1 MLQSMRQH
9 ATSWVVKILF
19 GLLILSFGLWGIND
33 IFLGERD
40 PTVATV
46 AGTKIPLSQLNDGVK
61 QEIERFQPIFGG
73 SLDSQQAKQLGLVD
87 QALERLIDRA
97 VFNKAAN
104 DLGLAVGDQMVLRH
118 IQNEPAFR
126 NALGQFDRSHL
137 QQVLMANNLTE
148 ERYVALLRR
157 DLATRQLAG
166 VVGIDAPVPTVLT
179 EALHRY
185 REESRIADS
194 VVVPANTATTPA
206 PPDEATLAEYY
217 KANSDRFMAPEYRSV
232 SYVAIDPAALA
243 EEIEVSDERLR
254 SEYAARINDFT
265 LRERRDVDQLVLRD
279 EGDAKRIAD
288 LMGQGRSL
296 DAAIKESKVT
306 AQIIKLGWV
315 ERADLL
321 GEIAAPVFALK
332 TGQHSAPLKSPL
344 GWHIVR
350 VNAAEEGRVR
360 PFEEVRDQL
369 RKDVA
374 GREAGDAAHNLS
386 IKLEDALAGGAS
398 LEEAANQIGM
408 KVAKVPPVDS
418 NGLTEAG
425 KAAPSLPP
433 DAVFLRT
440 VYATP
445 ENQESTMLEL
455 ANNVFAV
462 LHVDKVQPAAA
473 KPLEQIKND
482 LIASWQDEQRRA
494 AAEKR
499 AQALLDK
506 VKGGQTLAAAAA
518 ADKLAVKTTPAFT
531 RATHE
536 SEAGVPEAVKADV
549 FSLQPGEAVMGETR
563 EGYVVAVLKEI
574 RPAPALADEGRSRLD
589 DQLAQSIAGDL
600 LDQFAGALR
609 QRYDVEIERSVID
622 SRF

>member
-1 MLQSMRQH
+1 MLQSMRKH

-166 VVGIDAPVPTVLT
+166 VVGIDAPVPAVLT
-179 EALHRY
+179 ESLHRY
-185 REESRIADS
+185 REESRIADT

-306 AQIIKLGWV
+306 TQIIKLGWV

-332 TGQHSAPLKSPL
+332 ADQHSAPLKSPL

-350 VNAAEEGRVR
+350 VNGAEEGRVR
-360 PFEEVRDQL
+360 SFEEVRDQL

-408 KVAKVPPVDS
+408 KVAKVPPVES

-440 VYATP
+440 LFATP

-499 AQALLDK
+499 AQTLLDK

-536 SEAGVPEAVKADV
+536 SEAGLPEAIKADV
-549 FSLQPGEAVMGETR
+549 FALQPGEAVIGESR
-563 EGYVVAVLKEI
+563 EGYVVAVLKEV
-574 RPAPALADEGRSRLD
+574 RPAPALADEARSRLG

>member
-1 MLQSMRQH
+1 MLQSMRKH

-73 SLDSQQAKQLGLVD
+73 ALDSQQAKQLGLVD

-126 NALGQFDRSHL
+126 NALGQFDRSYL

-166 VVGIDAPVPTVLT
+166 VVGIDAPVPTVLA
-179 EALHRY
+179 ESLHRY

-217 KANSDRFMAPEYRSV
+217 KANSDRFIAPEYRSV

-306 AQIIKLGWV
+306 TQIIKLGWV

-332 TGQHSAPLKSPL
+332 AGQHSAPLKSPL

-350 VNAAEEGRVR
+350 VNGAEEGRVR
-360 PFEEVRDQL
+360 SFEEVRDQL

-408 KVAKVPPVDS
+408 KVAKLPPVES

-425 KAAPSLPP
+425 KTAPGLPP

-440 VYATP
+440 VFATP

-506 VKGGQTLAAAAA
+506 VKGGQTITAAAA

-536 SEAGVPEAVKADV
+536 SEAGLPEAIKADV
-549 FSLQPGEAVMGETR
+549 FSLQPGEAVIGESR
-563 EGYVVAVLKEI
+563 EGYVVAVLKEV
-574 RPAPALADEGRSRLD
+574 RPAPALADEARSRLG

-609 QRYDVEIERSVID
+609 QRYDVEIDRSVID

>member
-1 MLQSMRQH
+1 MRQH

-40 PTVATV
+40 PTVAKV
-46 AGTKIPLSQLNDGVK
+46 AGVKIPLSQLNDAVK

-73 SLDSQQAKQLGLVD
+73 ALDPQQAKQLGLID

-97 VFNKAAN
+97 VFNKAAS

-126 NALGQFDRSHL
+126 DALGQFDRAHF

-148 ERYVALLRR
+148 ERYVSLLRR

-166 VVGIDAPVPTVLT
+166 VVGVDAPVPTVLT
-179 EALHRY
+179 ESLHRY
-185 REESRIADS
+185 REESRIADT
-194 VVVPANTATTPA
+194 VAVPANESTTPS

-217 KANSDRFMAPEYRSV
+217 KANSDRFMAPEYRSI

-243 EEIEVSDERLR
+243 EEVEVSDERLR
-254 SEYAARINDFT
+254 SEYAARVNDFT
-265 LRERRDVDQLVLRD
+265 LRDRRNVDQLVLRD
-279 EGDAKRIAD
+279 ETQAKRVAD

-296 DAAIKESKVT
+296 EDASKDAGVT
-306 AQIIKLGWV
+306 AQIVKLGWV

-332 TGQHSAPLKSPL
+332 AGQHSAPLKSPL

-350 VNAAEEGRVR
+350 VNGAEEGRVR
-360 PFEEVRDQL
+360 PLEEVRDQL
-369 RKDVA
+369 RKDIG
-374 GREAGDAAHNLS
+374 GREASDAAHNLS
-386 IKLEDALAGGAS
+386 IKLEDALAGGAT
-398 LEEAANQIGM
+398 LDEAANQIGV
-408 KVAKVPPVDS
+408 KVAKVPPVES

-433 DAVFLRT
+433 DQVFLRT
-440 VYATP
+440 AFATP
-445 ENQESTMLEL
+445 ENQESTLLEL

-462 LHVDKVQPAAA
+462 LHVDKIQPAAA
-473 KPLEQIKND
+473 KPLEQVKND

-499 AQALLDK
+499 AQGLLDK
-506 VKGGQTLAAAAA
+506 VKAGQTLAAAAA
-518 ADKLAVKTTPAFT
+518 SEKLPVKTTAAFT

-536 SEAGVPEAVKADV
+536 SEAGLPEAIKADV
-549 FSLQPGEAVMGETR
+549 FSLKAGEAAMGESR
-563 EGYVVAVLKEI
+563 EGYVVAVLKEV
-574 RPAPALADEGRSRLD
+574 RPAPTLAADARSRLD
-589 DQLAQSIAGDL
+589 GQLAQSIGGDL

>member
-19 GLLILSFGLWGIND
+19 GLLIMSFGLWGIND

-73 SLDSQQAKQLGLVD
+73 ALDSQQAKQLGLVD

-126 NALGQFDRSHL
+126 NALGQFERSHL

-179 EALHRY
+179 ESLHRF
-185 REESRIADS
+185 REESRIADT

-217 KANSDRFMAPEYRSV
+217 KANNDRFMAPEYRSV
-232 SYVAIDPAALA
+232 SYVAIDPTALA

-254 SEYAARINDFT
+254 SEYAARVNDFI

-332 TGQHSAPLKSPL
+332 AGQHSAPLKSPL

-350 VNAAEEGRVR
+350 VNGAEESRVR
-360 PFEEVRDQL
+360 SFEEVRDQL

-398 LEEAANQIGM
+398 LDEAANQIGM
-408 KVAKVPPVDS
+408 KVVKVPPVEA

-425 KAAPSLPP
+425 KVAPSLPP

-440 VYATP
+440 VFATQ
-445 ENQESTMLEL
+445 ENQESRMLEL

-494 AAEKR
+494 ATEKR

-506 VKGGQTLAAAAA
+506 VKGGQPLAAAAA
-518 ADKLAVKTTPAFT
+518 AEKLAVKTTPAFT

-536 SEAGVPEAVKADV
+536 SEAGLPEAIKADV
-549 FSLQPGEAVMGETR
+549 FFLQPGEAVIGESR
-563 EGYVVAVLKEI
+563 EGYVVAVLKEV
-574 RPAPALADEGRSRLD
+574 RPAPALADEARSRLG

>member
-1 MLQSMRQH
+1 MLQSMRKH

-166 VVGIDAPVPTVLT
+166 VVGIDAPVPAVLT
-179 EALHRY
+179 ESLHRY
-185 REESRIADS
+185 REESRIADT

-306 AQIIKLGWV
+306 TQIIKLGWV

-332 TGQHSAPLKSPL
+332 AGQHSAPLKSPL

-350 VNAAEEGRVR
+350 VNGAEEGRVR
-360 PFEEVRDQL
+360 SFEEVRDQL

-408 KVAKVPPVDS
+408 KVAKVPPVES

-440 VYATP
+440 VFATP

-536 SEAGVPEAVKADV
+536 SEAGLPEAIKADV
-549 FSLQPGEAVMGETR
+549 FALQPGEAVIGESR
-563 EGYVVAVLKEI
+563 EGYVVAVLKEV
-574 RPAPALADEGRSRLD
+574 RPAPALADEARSRLG

>member
-1 MLQSMRQH
+1 MLQSMRKH

-73 SLDSQQAKQLGLVD
+73 ALDSQQAKQLGLVD

-126 NALGQFDRSHL
+126 NALGQFDRSYL

-166 VVGIDAPVPTVLT
+166 VVGIDAPVPTVLA
-179 EALHRY
+179 ESLHRY

-217 KANSDRFMAPEYRSV
+217 KANSDRFIAPEYRSV

-306 AQIIKLGWV
+306 TQIIKLGWV

-332 TGQHSAPLKSPL
+332 AGQHSAPLKSPL

-350 VNAAEEGRVR
+350 VNGAEEGRVR
-360 PFEEVRDQL
+360 SFEEVRDQL

-408 KVAKVPPVDS
+408 KVAKLPPVES

-425 KAAPSLPP
+425 KTAPGLPP

-440 VYATP
+440 VFATP

-506 VKGGQTLAAAAA
+506 VKGGQTIAAAAA

-536 SEAGVPEAVKADV
+536 SEAGLPEAIKADV
-549 FSLQPGEAVMGETR
+549 FSLQPGEAVIGESR
-563 EGYVVAVLKEI
+563 EGYVVAVLKEV
-574 RPAPALADEGRSRLD
+574 RPAPALADEARSRLG

-609 QRYDVEIERSVID
+609 QRYDVEIDRSVID

>member
-1 MLQSMRQH
+1 MLQSMRKH

-73 SLDSQQAKQLGLVD
+73 ALDSQQAKQLGLVD

-126 NALGQFDRSHL
+126 NALGQFDRSYL

-166 VVGIDAPVPTVLT
+166 VVGIDAPVPTVLA
-179 EALHRY
+179 ESLHRY

-217 KANSDRFMAPEYRSV
+217 KANSDRFIAPEYRSV

-306 AQIIKLGWV
+306 TQIIKLGWV
-315 ERADLL
+315 ERAELL

-332 TGQHSAPLKSPL
+332 AGQHSAPLKSPL

-350 VNAAEEGRVR
+350 VNGAEEGRVR
-360 PFEEVRDQL
+360 SFEEVRDQL

-408 KVAKVPPVDS
+408 KVAKLPPVES

-425 KAAPSLPP
+425 KTAPGLPP

-440 VYATP
+440 VFATP

-494 AAEKR
+494 AAERR
-499 AQALLDK
+499 AQALLNK
-506 VKGGQTLAAAAA
+506 VKGGQTIAAAAA

-536 SEAGVPEAVKADV
+536 SEAGLPEAIKADV
-549 FSLQPGEAVMGETR
+549 FSLQPGEAVIGESR
-563 EGYVVAVLKEI
+563 EGYVVAVLKEV
-574 RPAPALADEGRSRLD
+574 RPAPALADEARSRLG

-609 QRYDVEIERSVID
+609 QRYDVEIDRSVID

>member
-1 MLQSMRQH
+1 MLQSMRKH

-166 VVGIDAPVPTVLT
+166 VVGIDAPVPAVLT
-179 EALHRY
+179 ESLHRY
-185 REESRIADS
+185 REESRIADT

-306 AQIIKLGWV
+306 TQIIKLGWV

-332 TGQHSAPLKSPL
+332 AGQHSAPLKSPL

-350 VNAAEEGRVR
+350 VNGAEEGRVR
-360 PFEEVRDQL
+360 SFEEVRDQL

-408 KVAKVPPVDS
+408 KVAKVPPVES

-440 VYATP
+440 LFATP

-499 AQALLDK
+499 AQTLLDK

-536 SEAGVPEAVKADV
+536 SEAGLPEAIKADV
-549 FSLQPGEAVMGETR
+549 FALQPGEAVIGESR
-563 EGYVVAVLKEI
+563 EGYVVAVLKEV
-574 RPAPALADEGRSRLD
+574 RPAPALADEARSRLG

>member
-40 PTVATV
+40 PTVAKV
-46 AGTKIPLSQLNDGVK
+46 AGVKIPLSQLNDAVK
-61 QEIERFQPIFGG
+61 QEVERFQPIFGG
-73 SLDSQQAKQLGLVD
+73 ALDSQQAKQLGLVD

-97 VFNKAAN
+97 VFNKAAS

-126 NALGQFDRSHL
+126 NALGQFDRAHL

-148 ERYVALLRR
+148 DRYVALLRR

-166 VVGIDAPVPTVLT
+166 VVGIDTPVPTVLT
-179 EALHRY
+179 ESLHRY
-185 REESRIADS
+185 REESR
-194 VVVPANTATTPA
+194 VVDTVIVPAAAATTPA
-206 PPDEATLAEYY
+206 PPDEATLAAYY
-217 KANSDRFMAPEYRSV
+217 KMNSDRFMAPEYRTI
-232 SYVAIDPAALA
+232 SYVTIDPTALA
-243 EEIEVSDERLR
+243 EEIAVSDEQLL
-254 SEYAARINDFT
+254 SEYAARVNEYT

-279 EGDAKRIAD
+279 ESDAKRVAD
-288 LMGQGRSL
+288 LMSKGRSL
-296 DAAIKESKVT
+296 EAAIKEAGMT
-306 AQIIKLGWV
+306 AQIVKLGWV

-332 TGQHSAPLKSPL
+332 AGQHSAPLKSPL

-350 VNAAEEGRVR
+350 VNGAEDGRVR
-360 PFEEVRDQL
+360 PLAEVRDQL
-369 RKDVA
+369 RKDIA
-374 GREAGDAAHNLS
+374 GRQAGDAAHNLS

-398 LEEAANQIGM
+398 LEEAAGQIGV
-408 KVAKVPPVDS
+408 KVAKLPPIEA
-418 NGLTEAG
+418 NGLTDAG
-425 KAAPSLPP
+425 KAPSNLPP
-433 DAVFLRT
+433 EQVFLRT
-440 VYATP
+440 AFATP
-445 ENQESTMLEL
+445 ENQESTLLEL

-462 LHVDKVQPAAA
+462 LHVDKIQPAAA
-473 KPLEQIKND
+473 KPLDQVKND

-499 AQALLDK
+499 AQGLLDK
-506 VKGGQTLAAAAA
+506 VKAGQTLAAAAA
-518 ADKLAVKTTPAFT
+518 AEKLPVKTSPAFT

-536 SEAGVPEAVKADV
+536 SEAGVPEAIKADV
-549 FSLQPGEAVMGETR
+549 FSLKAGEASMGESR
-563 EGYVVAVLKEI
+563 EGYVVAVLKEV
-574 RPAPALADEGRSRLD
+574 RPAPTLADEARSRLD

-609 QRYDVEIERSVID
+609 QRYDVKIERSVID

>member
-40 PTVATV
+40 PTVAKV
-46 AGTKIPLSQLNDGVK
+46 AGTKIPLSQLNDAVK
-61 QEIERFQPIFGG
+61 QEVERFQPIFGG
-73 SLDSQQAKQLGLVD
+73 ALYSQQAKQLGLVD

-104 DLGLAVGDQMVLRH
+104 DLGLAVGDQMVVRH

-126 NALGQFDRSHL
+126 NALGQFDRSHF

-148 ERYVALLRR
+148 ERYVSLLRR

-166 VVGIDAPVPTVLT
+166 VVGIDAPVPSVLT

-185 REESRIADS
+185 REESRIADI
-194 VVVPANTATTPA
+194 VVVPANASATPA

-217 KANSDRFMAPEYRSV
+217 KSNRDRFMSPEYRSV
-232 SYVAIDPAALA
+232 SYVAIDPASLA
-243 EEIEVSDERLR
+243 EEIEVSNERLR
-254 SEYAARINDFT
+254 SEYAARVNDLT

-279 EGDAKRIAD
+279 ESETKRVAD
-288 LMGQGRSL
+288 LMGQGRTL
-296 DAAIKESKVT
+296 EAAIKEAKVA
-306 AQIIKLGWV
+306 AQVIKLGWV

-321 GEIAAPVFALK
+321 GEIAGPVFALEA
-332 TGQHSAPLKSPL
+332 GQHSAPLKSPL

-350 VNAAEEGRVR
+350 VNGAEEGRVR
-360 PFEEVRDQL
+360 SFEEVRDQL
-369 RKDVA
+369 RKDIG

-398 LEEAANQIGM
+398 LDEAANQIGV
-408 KVAKVPPVDS
+408 KVTKVPPVDA
-418 NGLTEAG
+418 NGLSEAG
-425 KAAPSLPP
+425 KTAPGLPP

-440 VYATP
+440 IFATP
-445 ENQESTMLEL
+445 ENQESTLLEL

-462 LHVDKVQPAAA
+462 LHVDKVQPSAA
-473 KPLEQIKND
+473 KPLEQIKSD

-499 AQALLDK
+499 AQGLLDK
-506 VKGGQTLAAAAA
+506 VKGGQTLAAAATA
-518 ADKLAVKTTPAFT
+518 EKLAVKTTPAFT

-536 SEAGVPEAVKADV
+536 SEAGLPESIKADV
-549 FSLQPGEAVMGETR
+549 FALQPGETALGESR
-563 EGYVVAVLKEI
+563 EGYVIAVLKEV
-574 RPAPALADEGRSRLD
+574 RPAPTLADDIRSRLD
-589 DQLAQSIAGDL
+589 AQLAQAIGGDL

>member
-126 NALGQFDRSHL
+126 NALGQFDRSYL

-179 EALHRY
+179 ESLHRY
-185 REESRIADS
+185 REESRIADT
-194 VVVPANTATTPA
+194 VVVPANAATTPP

-296 DAAIKESKVT
+296 DAAIKESKVST
-306 AQIIKLGWV
+306 QIIKLGWV

-332 TGQHSAPLKSPL
+332 AGQHSAPLKSPL

-350 VNAAEEGRVR
+350 VNGAEEGRVR
-360 PFEEVRDQL
+360 SFEEVRDQL

-440 VYATP
+440 VFATP

-482 LIASWQDEQRRA
+482 IIASWQDEQRRA
-494 AAEKR
+494 TAEKR

-536 SEAGVPEAVKADV
+536 SEAGLPEAIKADV
-549 FSLQPGEAVMGETR
+549 FSLQPGEAVIGESR
-563 EGYVVAVLKEI
+563 EGYVVAVLKEV
-574 RPAPALADEGRSRLD
+574 RPAPALADEARSRLG